1 VKLLDPLFADIW
13 DKEEILDN
21 WKEGLIAIIGEE

>member
-1 VKLLDPLFADIW
+1 VKLLHPLFADIW
-13 DKEEILDN
+13 DKEIPDN